1 MDAACESCALWRDH
15 CYWDH
20 RKDEK
25 KPQFSVVA
33 SDDFKKS
40 VVTYTPKNFIPFE
53 GQDLTPLKLN
63 APNDIMYDVVVIWE
77 MGQAVLRSGWDA
89 FVTAHQIQENDT
101 FLFMYLGDSNFE
113 IQQAAPN
120 PGQVHMPIEF
130 DYTMS
135 TGCHLTPEQDDKVL
149 EIARTIRSEIPLYVA
164 MMNKINVN
172 IEDCFIN
179 IPLQLVDHFKD
190 GTASTTIKLVAPNCH
205 IYTVGASKHSEDQFV
220 LRSGWGAFVVANRI
234 QKNDLLIFS
243 SKEKTRLK
251 VLALDPS
258 GCQKISPYV
267 AMEDVS
273 NTGEDSVQI
282 TDPPPRTIETID
294 LTSSDDDHIVREDG
308 RRSPRWQKHVPGCGP
323 KTRKIASTSSPHTQS
338 GHSIVITLQYFIT
351 FSSTCG
357 YAVFITRMAHF
368 SGSNDLQGPSRLPY
382 ILAKRVNL
390 TGALE
395 KKVQEKVQSI
405 GSELPVYVA
414 VMTKTCVSSVG
425 RHSNLKFCEEYA
437 SAYLPS
443 SGQTLTL
450 QLEDKEW
457 HTTLYV
463 IPKRKAI
470 HEGWS
475 KFASDNDL
483 RLGDICLF
491 AKRSTASLAMRV
503 HFVRKSGVLL

>member
-113 IQQAAPN
+113 IRILDSDGCEKTASYFRPPSDFLGAFPPNVHCDLHLPNEQAAPN

-149 EIARTIRSEIPLYVA
+149 EIARTISTAYSYLFSVLFL
-164 MMNKINVN
+164 K
-172 IEDCFIN
+172 N

-294 LTSSDDDHIVREDG
+294 LTSSDDDHI
-308 RRSPRWQKHVPGCGP
+308 
-323 KTRKIASTSSPHTQS
+323 
-338 GHSIVITLQYFIT
+338 
-351 FSSTCG
+351 
-357 YAVFITRMAHF
+357 
-368 SGSNDLQGPSRLPY
+368 
-382 ILAKRVNL
+382 
-390 TGALE
+390 
-395 KKVQEKVQSI
+395 
-405 GSELPVYVA
+405 
-414 VMTKTCVSSVG
+414 
-425 RHSNLKFCEEYA
+425 KFCEEYA